1 MEITLDKQSANQ
13 ASVKIKLN
21 EADYQPK
28 VDAKLKEYARKA
40 TIKGFRPG
48 KAPIGMIKK
57 MYGTSVMV
65 EEINDLLS
73 KSLNDYLKSQTFRIL
88 GDPLPVIED
97 ADKIEYLTNQ
107 NNLLKQKLKEA
118 ISKIKRLQGLEEA
131 HAKNNGDLRIHIIK
145 LEKQNRELKNV
156 FPDIQEKG

>member
-1 MEITLDKQSANQ
+1 MTN
-13 ASVKIKLN
+13 V
-21 EADYQPK
+21 
-28 VDAKLKEYARKA
+28 
-40 TIKGFRPG
+40 
-48 KAPIGMIKK
+48 GM
-57 MYGTSVMV
+57 
-65 EEINDLLS
+65 
-73 KSLNDYLKSQTFRIL
+73 F
-88 GDPLPVIED
+88 ED